1 MYDALC
7 KSPYQS
13 LEFSAGYL
21 FRTKIAGV
29 LIYSRRNLTSTTLL
43 LSTNKQHTDNQIS
56 EIKRFCKA
64 NKLIVNEFVVEV
76 ISGTKSPN
84 KRKLGKLMENVQE
97 GDLIICTEL
106 SRLGRSLIMIMNV
119 LQHFLEKNV
128 SVWTIKDG
136 YKLGDDIQSKV
147 LAFAFGLSAEIE
159 RKLIS
164 ERTKQ
169 GLQRAK
175 EKGVRIGRVKGKKN
189 SYYKLS
195 KYDTY
200 IKKQLLKGR
209 SKLSLAKELGVTWKT
224 LNTHLQRFL

>member
-1 MYDALC
+1 MTYA
-7 KSPYQS
+7 YI
-13 LEFSAGYL
+13 
-21 FRTKIAGV
+21 RV
-29 LIYSRRNLTSTTLL
+29 
-43 LSTNKQHTDNQIS
+43 STNKQHTDNQIS

-64 NKLIVNEFVVEV
+64 NKLVVNEFVVEV

-128 SVWTIKDG
+128 SVWTIKDC

-189 SYYKLS
+189 SHYKLS

>member
-1 MYDALC
+1 MTYA
-7 KSPYQS
+7 YI
-13 LEFSAGYL
+13 
-21 FRTKIAGV
+21 RV
-29 LIYSRRNLTSTTLL
+29 
-43 LSTNKQHTDNQIS
+43 STNKQHTDNQIS

-64 NKLIVNEFVVEV
+64 NKLIVNEWIVEV

-84 KRKLGKLMENVQE
+84 KRKLGKLMENVHE

-119 LQHFLEKNV
+119 LQHFLEKKV

-189 SYYKLS
+189 TYYKLS
-195 KYDTY
+195 KYDNY

>member
-1 MYDALC
+1 MTYA
-7 KSPYQS
+7 YI
-13 LEFSAGYL
+13 
-21 FRTKIAGV
+21 RV
-29 LIYSRRNLTSTTLL
+29 STD
-43 LSTNKQHTDNQIS
+43 KQHTDNQIS
-56 EIKRFCKA
+56 EIRRFCKA
-64 NKLIVNEFVVEV
+64 NKLVVNEWVVEV

-106 SRLGRSLIMIMNV
+106 SRLGRSLIMIMNI
-119 LQHFLEKNV
+119 LQYFLEKNV

-175 EKGVRIGRVKGKKN
+175 EKGKRIGRVKGKKN
-189 SYYKLS
+189 TYYKLS
-195 KYDTY
+195 QYDAY
-200 IKKQLLKGR
+200 IKKQLSKGR

-224 LNTHLQRFL
+224 LNTHLQRDL

>member
-1 MYDALC
+1 MTYA
-7 KSPYQS
+7 YI
-13 LEFSAGYL
+13 
-21 FRTKIAGV
+21 RV
-29 LIYSRRNLTSTTLL
+29 STD
-43 LSTNKQHTDNQIS
+43 KQHTDNQIS
-56 EIKRFCKA
+56 EIKRFCKS
-64 NKLIVNEFVVEV
+64 NKLVVNEWVVEV

-84 KRKLGKLMENVQE
+84 KRKLGKLMENVQA

-169 GLQRAK
+169 GLQR
-175 EKGVRIGRVKGKKN
+175 VKGKKN
-189 SYYKLS
+189 TYYKLS

-224 LNTHLQRFL
+224 LNTHLKRVL

>member
-1 MYDALC
+1 MTYA
-7 KSPYQS
+7 YI
-13 LEFSAGYL
+13 
-21 FRTKIAGV
+21 RV
-29 LIYSRRNLTSTTLL
+29 
-43 LSTNKQHTDNQIS
+43 STNKQHTDNQIS

-64 NKLIVNEFVVEV
+64 NKLIVNEWVVEV
-76 ISGTKSPN
+76 ISETKSPN

-128 SVWTIKDG
+128 SVWTIKDC

-189 SYYKLS
+189 SHYKLS

>member
-1 MYDALC
+1 MTYA
-7 KSPYQS
+7 YI
-13 LEFSAGYL
+13 
-21 FRTKIAGV
+21 RV
-29 LIYSRRNLTSTTLL
+29 
-43 LSTNKQHTDNQIS
+43 STNKQHTDNQIQ

-64 NKLIVNEFVVEV
+64 NKLVVNEWVVEV

-84 KRKLGKLMENVQE
+84 KRKLGKLMENVHE

-128 SVWTIKDG
+128 SVLTTKDG

-189 SYYKLS
+189 TYYKLS

>member
-1 MYDALC
+1 
-7 KSPYQS
+7 
-13 LEFSAGYL
+13 
-21 FRTKIAGV
+21 
-29 LIYSRRNLTSTTLL
+29 
-43 LSTNKQHTDNQIS
+43 
-56 EIKRFCKA
+56 
-64 NKLIVNEFVVEV
+64 
-76 ISGTKSPN
+76 
-84 KRKLGKLMENVQE
+84 MENVQD

-136 YKLGDDIQSKV
+136 YRLGDDIQSKV

-175 EKGVRIGRVKGKKN
+175 EKGTRIGRVKGKKN
-189 SYYKLS
+189 TYYKLS

-224 LNTHLQRFL
+224 LNTHLQRVL

>member
-1 MYDALC
+1 MTYA
-7 KSPYQS
+7 YI
-13 LEFSAGYL
+13 
-21 FRTKIAGV
+21 RV
-29 LIYSRRNLTSTTLL
+29 STD
-43 LSTNKQHTDNQIS
+43 KQHTDNQIS

-64 NKLIVNEFVVEV
+64 NKLVVNEWVVEV
-76 ISGTKSPN
+76 ISGTKPPN

-97 GDLIICTEL
+97 GDLIVCTEL
-106 SRLGRSLIMIMNV
+106 SR
-119 LQHFLEKNV
+119 
-128 SVWTIKDG
+128 
-136 YKLGDDIQSKV
+136 LGDDIQSKV

-175 EKGVRIGRVKGKKN
+175 EKGTRIGRVKGKKN
-189 SYYKLS
+189 TYYKLS

-224 LNTHLQRFL
+224 LNTHLQRVL

>member
-1 MYDALC
+1 MTYA
-7 KSPYQS
+7 YI
-13 LEFSAGYL
+13 
-21 FRTKIAGV
+21 RV
-29 LIYSRRNLTSTTLL
+29 
-43 LSTNKQHTDNQIS
+43 STNKQHTDNQIS

-64 NKLIVNEFVVEV
+64 NKLVVNEFVVEV

-84 KRKLGKLMENVQE
+84 KRKLGKLMENVHE

-128 SVWTIKDG
+128 SVWTIKDA

-175 EKGVRIGRVKGKKN
+175 EKGVRIGRLKGKKN

-200 IKKQLLKGR
+200 IKKQLLKVR
-209 SKLSLAKELGVTWKT
+209 SKLSLVKELGVTWKT
-224 LNTHLQRFL
+224 LNTHIQRYL

>member
-1 MYDALC
+1 MTYA
-7 KSPYQS
+7 YI
-13 LEFSAGYL
+13 
-21 FRTKIAGV
+21 RV
-29 LIYSRRNLTSTTLL
+29 
-43 LSTNKQHTDNQIS
+43 STNKQHTDNQIS

-64 NKLIVNEFVVEV
+64 NKLVVNEWIVEV

-84 KRKLGKLMENVQE
+84 KRKLGKLMENVHE

-119 LQHFLEKNV
+119 LQHFLEKKV

-189 SYYKLS
+189 TYYKLS

-224 LNTHLQRFL
+224 LNTHPQRFL

>member
-1 MYDALC
+1 MTYA
-7 KSPYQS
+7 YI
-13 LEFSAGYL
+13 
-21 FRTKIAGV
+21 RV
-29 LIYSRRNLTSTTLL
+29 
-43 LSTNKQHTDNQIS
+43 STNKQHTDNQIS

-64 NKLIVNEFVVEV
+64 NKLVVNELIVEV
-76 ISGTKSPN
+76 ISGTKSPK
-84 KRKLGKLMENVQE
+84 KRKLGKLMENVQA

-128 SVWTIKDG
+128 SVWTIKDS

-189 SYYKLS
+189 TYYKLS
-195 KYDTY
+195 KYDSY

>member
-1 MYDALC
+1 MTYA
-7 KSPYQS
+7 YI
-13 LEFSAGYL
+13 
-21 FRTKIAGV
+21 RV
-29 LIYSRRNLTSTTLL
+29 
-43 LSTNKQHTDNQIS
+43 STNKQHTDNQIS

-64 NKLIVNEFVVEV
+64 NKLVVNEWVVEV

-106 SRLGRSLIMIMNV
+106 SRLGRSLIMIMNI
-119 LQHFLEKNV
+119 LQYFLEKNI

-189 SYYKLS
+189 TYYKLS
-195 KYDTY
+195 QYDAY
-200 IKKQLLKGR
+200 IKKQLSKGR
-209 SKLSLAKELGVTWKT
+209 SKLSLAKEFGVTWKT

>member
-1 MYDALC
+1 
-7 KSPYQS
+7 
-13 LEFSAGYL
+13 
-21 FRTKIAGV
+21 
-29 LIYSRRNLTSTTLL
+29 
-43 LSTNKQHTDNQIS
+43 
-56 EIKRFCKA
+56 
-64 NKLIVNEFVVEV
+64 
-76 ISGTKSPN
+76 
-84 KRKLGKLMENVQE
+84 MENVHE

-136 YKLGDDIQSKV
+136 YKLGDDIQSKA

-189 SYYKLS
+189 TYYKLS

>member
-1 MYDALC
+1 MTYA
-7 KSPYQS
+7 YI
-13 LEFSAGYL
+13 
-21 FRTKIAGV
+21 RV
-29 LIYSRRNLTSTTLL
+29 
-43 LSTNKQHTDNQIS
+43 STNKQHTDNQIS
-56 EIKRFCKA
+56 EIKKFCKA
-64 NKLIVNEFVVEV
+64 NKLIVNEWVVEV

-84 KRKLGKLMENVQE
+84 KRKLGKLMENVHE

-128 SVWTIKDG
+128 SVWKIKDG

>member
-1 MYDALC
+1 MTYA
-7 KSPYQS
+7 YI
-13 LEFSAGYL
+13 
-21 FRTKIAGV
+21 RV
-29 LIYSRRNLTSTTLL
+29 
-43 LSTNKQHTDNQIS
+43 STNKQHTDNQIS

-64 NKLIVNEFVVEV
+64 NKLIVNECIVEV

-84 KRKLGKLMENVQE
+84 KRKLGKLMENVHE

-119 LQHFLEKNV
+119 LQHFLEKKV

-189 SYYKLS
+189 TYYKLS

>member
-1 MYDALC
+1 
-7 KSPYQS
+7 
-13 LEFSAGYL
+13 
-21 FRTKIAGV
+21 
-29 LIYSRRNLTSTTLL
+29 
-43 LSTNKQHTDNQIS
+43 
-56 EIKRFCKA
+56 
-64 NKLIVNEFVVEV
+64 
-76 ISGTKSPN
+76 
-84 KRKLGKLMENVQE
+84 MENVHE

-189 SYYKLS
+189 TYYKLS
-195 KYDTY
+195 KYDSY

-224 LNTHLQRFL
+224 LNTHLKRFL

>member
-1 MYDALC
+1 MTYA
-7 KSPYQS
+7 YI
-13 LEFSAGYL
+13 
-21 FRTKIAGV
+21 RV
-29 LIYSRRNLTSTTLL
+29 
-43 LSTNKQHTDNQIS
+43 STNKQHTDNQIS

-64 NKLIVNEFVVEV
+64 NKLVVNEWIVEV

-84 KRKLGKLMENVQE
+84 KRKLGKLMENVHE

-119 LQHFLEKNV
+119 LQHFLEKKV

-189 SYYKLS
+189 TYYKLS
-195 KYDTY
+195 KYDNY

>member
-1 MYDALC
+1 
-7 KSPYQS
+7 
-13 LEFSAGYL
+13 
-21 FRTKIAGV
+21 
-29 LIYSRRNLTSTTLL
+29 
-43 LSTNKQHTDNQIS
+43 
-56 EIKRFCKA
+56 
-64 NKLIVNEFVVEV
+64 
-76 ISGTKSPN
+76 
-84 KRKLGKLMENVQE
+84 MENVQE

-175 EKGVRIGRVKGKKN
+175 EKGTRIGRVKGKKN
-189 SYYKLS
+189 TYYKLS

-200 IKKQLLKGR
+200 IKKQLLNGR

-224 LNTHLQRFL
+224 LNTHLQRVL

>member
-1 MYDALC
+1 
-7 KSPYQS
+7 
-13 LEFSAGYL
+13 
-21 FRTKIAGV
+21 
-29 LIYSRRNLTSTTLL
+29 
-43 LSTNKQHTDNQIS
+43 
-56 EIKRFCKA
+56 
-64 NKLIVNEFVVEV
+64 
-76 ISGTKSPN
+76 
-84 KRKLGKLMENVQE
+84 MENVHE

-175 EKGVRIGRVKGKKN
+175 EKGVRIGRVKG
-189 SYYKLS
+189 
-195 KYDTY
+195 
-200 IKKQLLKGR
+200 R